1 MYKMNTRS
9 NFVKTELN
17 KIYDNLNISYE
28 YVDLA
33 RLENGEKF
41 VKVFEVLMDISEKSK
56 ILKDVVRNNYLFL

>member
-1 MYKMNTRS
+1 MNTRS

-17 KIYDNLNISYE
+17 KIYEILNISYE

-33 RLENGEKF
+33 RLENGQKF

-56 ILKDVVRNNYLFL
+56 ILKDIVRNNCVFL

>member
-1 MYKMNTRS
+1 MNTRS

-17 KIYDNLNISYE
+17 KIYDILNISYE

-33 RLENGEKF
+33 RLENGQKF

-56 ILKDVVRNNYLFL
+56 ILKDIVRNNCVFL